1 MNEIQ
6 TKFMFRLSLDVGA
19 HHVMGSS
26 PMGSRRI
33 APVAGGT
40 FEGPELSGIVL
51 PGGTDWITVD
61 PAGAWFRMDVRLPM
75 QTSDGELLVMAYQ
88 GWRSGTKDAL
98 DRLSRGEDVDAKDY
112 YYRVACSFETAS
124 SKHARLNTIVAV
136 GNGWRVPTGPGYDV
150 YEVL

>member
-6 TKFMFRLSLDVGA
+6 TKFMFRLSLEVGA
-19 HHVMGSS
+19 HHVMG
-26 PMGSRRI
+26 PTPLGSRRV
-33 APVAGGT
+33 APVSGGT

-51 PGGTDWITVD
+51 PGGTDWITED
-61 PAGAWFRMDVRLPM
+61 PAGAWFRIDVKLPL
-75 QTSDGELLVMAYQ
+75 QTSEGDMLIMAYH
-88 GWRSGTKDAL
+88 GWRSGTKDTLAK
-98 DRLSRGEDVDAKDY
+98 LSRGEEVSPQDY

-124 SKHARLNTIVAV
+124 PKHARLNTTLAI